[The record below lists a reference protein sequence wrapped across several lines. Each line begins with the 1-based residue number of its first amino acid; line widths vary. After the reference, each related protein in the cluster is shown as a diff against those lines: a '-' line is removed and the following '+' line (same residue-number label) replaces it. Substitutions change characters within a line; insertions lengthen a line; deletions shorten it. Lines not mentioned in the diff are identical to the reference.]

1 MRVLFCSSPLLGY
14 FLPLVPW
21 AWALRAAGHEVRV
34 ATAGEGLEACGRAGL
49 HAFDAAPGVD
59 VDEVFQRTIEA
70 NQRLAPPGSRQGRPP
85 FRPSPGWSPPS
96 PGWPT

>member
-34 ATAGEGLEACGRAGL
+34 ATTGEGLEAC
-49 HAFDAAPGVD
+49 DAPGCTHSMP
-59 VDEVFQRTIEA
+59 RRAWMWIRCSEA
-70 NQRLAPPGSRQGRPP
+70 
-85 FRPSPGWSPPS
+85 
-96 PGWPT
+96 